1 MTVGVPEIAPFEDES
16 DNPDGREGEID
27 HDVTVPETEGVTVDM
42 AMFCVSSKMFGEYE
56 MVGAERP
63 LVIIGSWVGDVNS
76 AGGSSSNQLTGFSSE
91 RASVMVERVQSFSN
105 PSEDEVDRAS
115 SMMPAER
122 DMVIINATRN
132 NDLNVFCCGAR
143 DSANWP
149 MLLVLHH
156 CLLSDAQS

>member
-1 MTVGVPEIAPFEDES
+1 
-16 DNPDGREGEID
+16 
-27 HDVTVPETEGVTVDM
+27 M

-76 AGGSSSNQLTGFSSE
+76 AGGSSSNQLNGFSSE
-91 RASVMVERVQSFSN
+91 RASVMVERAQSFSN

-149 MLLVLHH
+149 MLVIPSS
-156 CLLSDAQS
+156 LSLK